1 MVHCP
6 KCGATLSPQAR
17 FCDKCGQEQPATSF
31 QPPVASQSG
40 LSENAAATLSYVLGW
55 LTGIIFYLVDR
66 RPYVRFHAAQS
77 IVVFGGLHIIRAIV
91 GAMFGVGWF
100 FTGFGGF
107 EHWGSFGLGI
117 ILLSIIGLVSFV
129 LWIVCMI
136 KAFQGER
143 FMVPYAGEIATNLA
157 SR

>member
-17 FCDKCGQEQPATSF
+17 FCDKCGQEQPAAAV
-31 QPPVASQSG
+31 QPYTASQSG
-40 LSENAAATLSYVLGW
+40 LSENAAAALSYVLGW
-55 LTGIIFYLVDR
+55 LTGIIFYLVDH

-77 IVVFGGLHIIRAIV
+77 IVTFGGLHIIRAVV
-91 GAMFGVGWF
+91 GMVFGVGWF
-100 FTGFGGF
+100 FGAPFGFHHVAG
-107 EHWGSFGLGI
+107 FGLGI
-117 ILLSIIGLVSFV
+117 VLLTLIGIVGFV

-143 FMVPYAGEIATNLA
+143 FMVPFAGEIAANLA
-157 SR
+157 AR